1 MNIWYLN
8 HYAAPLPYGLPG
20 RPYSLA
26 INLEKLRHKVTIICA
41 SFHHGRKPALLSD
54 HNRCRRYD
62 GADYFQLP
70 TRPYQ
75 GNGLNRLMNM
85 IDFSW
90 CVRSLSKKIEC
101 KELPKPDVLIP
112 SCVHPL
118 VFPPANWL
126 AKKYHAKLIYEVRDI
141 WPLSL
146 VEISGISSIHPIVLW
161 FQWIEKKAYRQAHA
175 VVSLLPNALEHM
187 EPLGLDKRKFNYI
200 PNGVD
205 RREWEAPS
213 VPLPAEHE
221 KTIRKI
227 KEQGKLVVLYTG
239 AHGPPN
245 ALDQILDLA
254 KISVNKDM
262 PYNFVLIGDGVEK
275 EKLMHRV
282 DNEGIS
288 FVTFLPKITKQQVIS
303 ALDLADI
310 CFVSS
315 TKNKIYRFGTSSNKL
330 GDYFMSAKPV
340 LNALDTVGNDPVR
353 DSDAG
358 ITVEPY
364 NTMQLE
370 NALQCFLNMP
380 EKERKVMGEN
390 GRRYA
395 LENLDWEILGQ
406 KYATLCE
413 SLINNL

>member
-1 MNIWYLN
+1 
-8 HYAAPLPYGLPG
+8 
-20 RPYSLA
+20 
-26 INLEKLRHKVTIICA
+26 
-41 SFHHGRKPALLSD
+41 
-54 HNRCRRYD
+54 
-62 GADYFQLP
+62 
-70 TRPYQ
+70 
-75 GNGLNRLMNM
+75 M